1 MDMRI
6 DIHQHLWT
14 EPLIAA
20 LSRRRRAPYVR
31 RVVGGWALRVES
43 EPSHLIPDAD
53 GVEQRTRL
61 LADDGA
67 DTAIV
72 APSLPV
78 GIESLPAEEAL
89 PLLDAYEEGIADL
102 PEEWRAWG
110 TLSLE
115 AAQPDDV
122 DSLLGRGFV
131 GLCLPATALA
141 TPNSVY
147 RLWPLLSRL
156 EERGAPLFIHPG
168 PAPAEEGDADGPQW
182 WPAMT
187 SYIAQMHAAWY
198 AYAEYGLPRH
208 PRLRVLFAML
218 AGGAPLHLER
228 LASRR
233 GKPRAPLGDRL
244 FYETSSYGPRALR
257 AMAHWVGTN
266 QLVYGSDR
274 PLASPMPSRFPS
286 KRAEA
291 MRRRNASRLLADELA
306 SVA

>member
-1 MDMRI
+1 MDVRI

-43 EPSHLIPDAD
+43 EPSHLIPDDDDVSA
-53 GVEQRTRL
+53 RTRL
-61 LADDGA
+61 LAEDGA
-67 DTAIV
+67 DAAIV

-78 GIESLPAEEAL
+78 GMESLPAEEAV
-89 PLLDAYEEGIADL
+89 PLLTAYEEGVSQL
-102 PEEWRAWG
+102 PTEWRAWG
-110 TLSLE
+110 TVALGGARPE
-115 AAQPDDV
+115 NI
-122 DSLLGRGFV
+122 DSLLDRGFV

-141 TPNSVY
+141 TPNAVY
-147 RLWPLLSRL
+147 RLWPLLARL
-156 EERGAPLFIHPG
+156 EERGAPLFVHPG
-168 PAPAEEGDADGPQW
+168 PAPADEGAADEPEW

-187 SYIAQMHAAWY
+187 SYVAQMNAAWY
-198 AYAEYGLPRH
+198 AYAEYGLARH

-244 FYETSSYGPRALR
+244 FYETSSYGPRGLR

-274 PLASPMPSRFPS
+274 PLASPMPSRFPT

-291 MRRRNASRLLADELA
+291 MRRRNPSRLLSDMA
-306 SVA
+306 SAA

>member
-31 RVVGGWALRVES
+31 RVVGGWALRVEA

-53 GVEQRTRL
+53 DVERRTRL

-67 DTAIV
+67 DAAIV

-89 PLLDAYEEGIADL
+89 PLLDAYEEGIASL
-102 PEEWRAWG
+102 LSEWRAWG

-115 AAQPDDV
+115 AAQPGDV
-122 DSLLGRGFV
+122 DSLLDRGFV

-147 RLWPLLSRL
+147 RMWPILSRL

-187 SYIAQMHAAWY
+187 SYIAQMHVAWY

-233 GKPRAPLGDRL
+233 GKPRPPLGDRL

-274 PLASPMPSRFPS
+274 PLASPVPSRFPS

-291 MRRRNASRLLADELA
+291 MRRRNPSRLLADELA
-306 SVA
+306 SAA